1 MTVLE
6 RIFAARVYLLGL
18 LGAFT
23 LFAGYHAT
31 QLTFQASPDAHL
43 PRHHPIAAVARA
55 LEGRVLSEHRL
66 AVSLRAER
74 GSFVTAEG
82 AAKLA
87 AAEQAVA
94 VALRLRAVREGD
106 RAVSTELSTD
116 GRMAL
121 VSAELPPRGVA
132 DIAALRTTLS
142 RALASDGRTAVY
154 RAEIFT
160 TEGAQGAFED
170 MQLAWFILCAVSA
183 LILAAGLLLY
193 SGSFAVTGLSLVAS
207 ATAVAWTFG
216 LWHFFVGN
224 LEPSLLLLAFLVFAL
239 GIAQAFALARPL
251 LRALVRGV
259 PGTDAARIALSAVA
273 APALATLGAS
283 TLALA
288 ALALVPI
295 PLIEQGGEFG
305 ALGVLMLAPASLLGL
320 PLALASIAIDRPLG
334 SSRSRSNTPV
344 APVPAARAVARRRLN
359 EVAVV
364 MLAGF
369 ALVAV
374 TQARLR
380 PLGPAAPTGALAP
393 VSTSWDEATAR
404 VTRALGN
411 PLDRLVV
418 IAETPPEGCTNFRV
432 MDYLDRLS
440 WRLRNLEG
448 VSKVDSLAFALK
460 AAAARAHGGD
470 PRWEYVPRDTPALIE
485 AVGALANDGL
495 MVDSTCAVQPIVVH
509 VAAAHA
515 ATIDN
520 VRDVVARFAG
530 ENPSQDVRLS
540 LAGPLAEVAAASDT
554 IRAWEATVFLC
565 VTVAF
570 VAVGFVA
577 LRDWS
582 AALGGA
588 LVILLPLLGI
598 YWCMGAR
605 GFGLGAETLPVVAFA
620 LVLSADSVFG
630 VIAAAR
636 RAARLGHALA
646 TAWRQA
652 LVDQGF
658 VTGAKALCFAVAF
671 GLWVYSPARL
681 QAETGLFIVVATAI
695 AFVLALGALP
705 ALLLLLEES
714 MAHRSAEGFPGL
726 SEETTRFRAR
736 MRAATG
742 R

>member
-6 RIFAARVYLLGL
+6 RVFAARVYLLGL
-18 LGAFT
+18 IGAFT
-23 LFAGYHAT
+23 LFTGFHAT
-31 QLTFQASPDAHL
+31 QLTFEAAPDAHL

-55 LEGRVLSEHRL
+55 LDGRVLGEHRL

-74 GSFVTAEG
+74 GSFLTTEG

-87 AAEQAVA
+87 AAEHAVA
-94 VALRLRAVREGD
+94 TALRLRAARDGE

-121 VSAELPPRGVA
+121 VSAELPGDVP
-132 DIAALRTTLS
+132 DIAALKTALA
-142 RALASDGRTAVY
+142 RALASDASAAVY

-160 TEGAQGAFED
+160 AEGARGAFED
-170 MQLAWFILCAVSA
+170 MQLALFVLCAVSA
-183 LILAAGLLLY
+183 LILAAGFLLY

-207 ATAVAWTFG
+207 AVAVAWTFG
-216 LWHFFVGN
+216 LWHLLVGN
-224 LEPSLLLLAFLVFAL
+224 LEPTLLLLAFLVFAF
-239 GIAQAFALARPL
+239 GMAQAFALARPL
-251 LRALVRGV
+251 LRALARGV
-259 PGTDAARIALSAVA
+259 PSNDAARFALGAVA
-273 APALATLGAS
+273 GPALATLGAS
-283 TLALA
+283 ALALA

-295 PLIEQGGEFG
+295 PLVEQGGEFG
-305 ALGVLMLAPASLLGL
+305 ALGVLMLAPACLFAL

-334 SSRSRSNTPV
+334 ASRSRPTAPV
-344 APVPAARAVARRRLN
+344 APVPQARAVARRRLN

-369 ALVAV
+369 ALVAL

-380 PLGPAAPTGALAP
+380 PLGPVAPAGALTR
-393 VSTSWDEATAR
+393 VSASWDEATAR
-404 VTRALGN
+404 VTRALGS

-418 IAETPPEGCTNFRV
+418 IAQTPPEGCTSFRV

-440 WRLRNLEG
+440 WRLRNLAG
-448 VSKVDSLAFALK
+448 VSQVESLAFAIK
-460 AAAARAHGGD
+460 AAAARAHGDD

-495 MVDSTCAVQPIVVH
+495 LVDATCAVQPIVVH
-509 VAAAHA
+509 VAVAHA
-515 ATIDN
+515 ASIDS
-520 VRDVVARFAG
+520 VRDAVARFAA
-530 ENPSQDVRLS
+530 ENPSEDVRLS

-565 VTVAF
+565 VTAAF
-570 VAVGFVA
+570 VTVGFVV

-588 LVILLPLLGI
+588 LVVLLPLLGI

-605 GFGLGAETLPVVAFA
+605 GFGLGAESLPFVVFA
-620 LVLSADSVFG
+620 LVLAADSVFA

-636 RAARLGHALA
+636 RAARLGHAPA

-658 VTGAKALCFAVAF
+658 VVGAKALCFMVAF
-671 GLWVYSPARL
+671 GLWFYSPARL
-681 QAETGLFIVVATAI
+681 QAETGLLIVVATALSL
-695 AFVLALGALP
+695 VLALGALP
-705 ALLLLLEES
+705 ALLLLIEET
-714 MAHRSAEGFPGL
+714 MARHSPEGFPGL